1 MCIHNVKI
9 HQNVPCKYMQFIIY
23 QLYFNK
29 AILKIKVKIQLL
41 GQNIIGKSKTA
52 IYLFKISYEKPT
64 SKEQEL

>member
-1 MCIHNVKI
+1 
-9 HQNVPCKYMQFIIY
+9 MQFIIY

>member
-1 MCIHNVKI
+1 
-9 HQNVPCKYMQFIIY
+9 MQFIIY

-41 GQNIIGKSKTA
+41 GQNTIGKSKTA
-52 IYLFKISYEKPT
+52 IYLFKVSYEKPT